1 MIIQAKLKCWENLN
15 SFYRC
20 WLSGNHAIYVGRV
33 LDNILH
39 AHYAIQVCY
48 GIEEEVRIEDDQARS
63 IRGRLLVIPS
73 NFPHRLLP
81 EGARVMYLYLDPL
94 EVPRLRKLLAFDD
107 FDEQVL
113 WDCLADRGPAPLL
126 SALAERMSGARLI
139 AGVERDPARD
149 RPASVSRLDP
159 RVRRI
164 AESLRREPDHDLA
177 TLARE
182 VRLSSSRTRHLFK
195 SEMGLGTS
203 RFRLWSRMLVAIHAA
218 AEGASLIDAA
228 NHAGFADQAHFNRTM
243 KTAFGITPAQLLASP
258 RVELKLL

>member
-1 MIIQAKLKCWENLN
+1 MGEAGVLEDLN
-15 SFYRC
+15 SLYRC

-48 GIEEEVRIEDDQARS
+48 GIEEEVRIEDDRGRS
-63 IRGRLLVIPS
+63 ISGRLLVIPS

-81 EGARVMYLYLDPL
+81 EGGRVMYLYLDPL
-94 EVPRLRKLLAFDD
+94 EVPGLRKLLAFDD
-107 FDEQVL
+107 FEEQVL
-113 WDCLADRGPAPLL
+113 WDCLADHNPAPLL
-126 SALAERMSGARLI
+126 FALANRASDSLALAEPAPLNVA
-139 AGVERDPARD
+139 AGRQA
-149 RPASVSRLDP
+149 LGTGHDP
-159 RVRRI
+159 RVRTI
-164 AESLRREPDHDLA
+164 AESLRREPDYDLA
-177 TLARE
+177 ALARE

-195 SEMGLGTS
+195 SQMGLGTS

-258 RVELKLL
+258 RVELELV